1 MSTWLKTAIY
11 LVSGGSEE
19 EKVWCS
25 GVFVNLEITK
35 TSFGNYRYV
44 PIQVTVHPTR
54 GRSSVHPEISQLDL
68 YLSIEKSGRK
78 CLQSKIR
85 GDGDLL
91 CHESA
96 ILFLMQ

>member
-1 MSTWLKTAIY
+1 MSNESKT
-11 LVSGGSEE
+11 G
-19 EKVWCS
+19 KVRCS
-25 GVFVNLEITK
+25 GVLVYPENNK
-35 TSFGNYRYV
+35 TSFGKYRYV
-44 PIQVTVHPTR
+44 PIRVTVRPTL
-54 GRSSVHPEISQLDL
+54 GRSSAHPAISQLDL